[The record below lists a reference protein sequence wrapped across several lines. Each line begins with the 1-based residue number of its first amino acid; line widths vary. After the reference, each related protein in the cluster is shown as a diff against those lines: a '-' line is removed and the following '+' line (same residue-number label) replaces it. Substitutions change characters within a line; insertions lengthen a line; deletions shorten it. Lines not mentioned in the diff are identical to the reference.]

1 MTRYPQL
8 PVTQKSCQHCGTSFQ
23 CGTGG
28 QQGGC
33 WCMDLPIGL
42 PLPKEGEGDC
52 YCPRCL
58 EQTKQ
63 RSIDR

>member
-1 MTRYPQL
+1 MATPYHL
-8 PVTQKSCQHCGTSFQ
+8 PIQQKRCQRCGAAFQ

-28 QQGGC
+28 VQGGC
-33 WCMDLPIGL
+33 WCMDQPIRL

-58 EQTKQ
+58 DQILQ
-63 RSIDR
+63 QGIAR